1 MSANK
6 KAPAL
11 TEAQPSKQ
19 FYFSRILDAVTV
31 IYLACILFTLFV
43 GVLS

>member
-1 MSANK
+1 MTINK

-11 TEAQPSKQ
+11 TEAQQTKRLH
-19 FYFSRILDAVTV
+19 FSRILDAVTV